1 VTNWELRVNVIST
14 RTIRCVLD
22 VTPAEA
28 GVQSDANPST
38 EMYSGFRRNDVGNI
52 HVRIRPLC
60 GCGRQPALGNTM
72 KTDLKGLN
80 ALETEQWAVNNGLE
94 PYRGRQIRH
103 WLLARLAESCDE
115 MQNLPK
121 PIRSL
126 VSEKARIAPLEEVT
140 TLTSEDGTRK
150 YLFRLHDGHL
160 IESVLIPERDH
171 LTLCISSQAGCA
183 MGCRFCLTGK
193 QGFKRN
199 LTPSE
204 IIEQV
209 IFVKRSMDDPVRLT
223 NIVFMGMGEPLAN
236 YDAVIKALENLVSAD
251 GMNFSHKKV
260 TLSTCGLVPE
270 IKRLGQD
277 MTVNLAVSLNAADD
291 ATRSRLMPV
300 NRKYPIGRLIQTCKE
315 FPLPN
320 RRMIT
325 FEYILIDGVNDRD
338 EDARRLTEV
347 LSGLRAKINLI
358 PLNAASGADMS
369 PPPMERILQFQEI
382 LADRHFTAMIRKSK
396 GRDILAACGQL
407 TGRYEE
413 ESEILAK
420 DI

>member
-1 VTNWELRVNVIST
+1 
-14 RTIRCVLD
+14 
-22 VTPAEA
+22 
-28 GVQSDANPST
+28 
-38 EMYSGFRRNDVGNI
+38 
-52 HVRIRPLC
+52 
-60 GCGRQPALGNTM
+60 M

-80 ALETEQWAVNNGLE
+80 ARETEQWAVDHGLE

-103 WLLARLAESCDE
+103 WLLNRLAACCED
-115 MQNLPK
+115 MQNLPRR
-121 PIRSL
+121 IRSL
-126 VSEKARIAPLEEVT
+126 VQEEAIIAPLEELT
-140 TLTSEDGTRK
+140 ALTSEDGTRK
-150 YLFRLHDGHL
+150 YLFRLQDGHL

-183 MGCRFCLTGK
+183 MGCRFCSTGR

-199 LTPSE
+199 LAPSE

-209 IFVKRSMDDPVRLT
+209 IMVKRSLNSPEHLT

-236 YDAVIKALENLVSAD
+236 YDAVIRAIENVIAQD
-251 GMNFSHKKV
+251 GMNFSHRKV

-270 IKRLGQD
+270 IQRLGHD
-277 MTVNLAVSLNAADD
+277 TTVNLAVSLNAADD

-300 NRKYPIGRLIQTCKE
+300 NRKYPISGLLQACRE

-325 FEYILIDGVNDRD
+325 FEYILINGINDRD
-338 EDARRLTEV
+338 QDALNLTRL

-358 PLNAASGADMS
+358 PLNPGSEADIS
-369 PPPMERILQFQEI
+369 PPPMERILGFQEI
-382 LADRHFTAMIRKSK
+382 LTERHFTAIIRKSK

-407 TGRYEE
+407 TGVYERT
-413 ESEILAK
+413 
-420 DI
+420 